1 MFSVTLFNLQGTR
14 RFAAV
19 IALAERLDYL
29 TTSRFACQELF
40 SSFFK
45 VFSTQVFFAT
55 LIRFVFRLTVER
67 LLILSEPFLFVNTF
81 FRFFQSFFDLPDL
94 PLFSGVPTTKYRT
107 APHLLSK
114 QAAQI

>member
-19 IALAERLDYL
+19 FALAERLDYL

-45 VFSTQVFFAT
+45 LFSTQVFPVRVSLSCLA
-55 LIRFVFRLTVER
+55 ER
-67 LLILSEPFLFVNTF
+67 LLILAKQQLFVNTF
-81 FRFFQSFFDLPDL
+81 FDFFQSFFEPPDIRSNL
-94 PLFSGVPTTKYRT
+94 LLFY
-107 APHLLSK
+107 
-114 QAAQI
+114 

>member
-40 SSFFK
+40 Q
-45 VFSTQVFFAT
+45 VFSNFFRAPSK
-55 LIRFVFRLTVER
+55 LYSLEVFRGSHSVSVLCRSVER
-67 LLILSEPFLFVNTF
+67 LLILSEPFPFVNTF
-81 FRFFQSFFDLPDL
+81 FR
-94 PLFSGVPTTKYRT
+94 LF
-107 APHLLSK
+107 
-114 QAAQI
+114 